1 MALMIKKMLRT
12 SWKTNAKITPR
23 MPFVHGV
30 CTISSATNG
39 ITHGD
44 FNEVRML
51 TTQWDD
57 HSGIWRLWRKMS
69 CVVCNFQVWL
79 GKYGKKPL
87 DAFKPSD
94 DDKCGNLAVG
104 FAQPLYNHAYNPH
117 GGVFLWKYVKIIQT
131 WRLCFLRNS
140 PFSMEVASH
149 G

>member
-1 MALMIKKMLRT
+1 MLRT

-104 FAQPLYNHAYNPH
+104 FAQPLYNHAYNPQ
-117 GGVFLWKYVKIIQT
+117 K
-131 WRLCFLRNS
+131 WRFPLFKHQ
-140 PFSMEVASH
+140 MEVFSYENMWKSSKH
-149 G
+149 GDFVSWEIPLFQWR